1 MQLKDNAIWLI
12 FDAWAKQPPP
22 YSSKYVNTVND
33 YFCHK
38 INEYMKSVKHKFVV
52 LNQNDIESNGIHNA
66 FKDYL
71 VIGHEQV
78 KEVVKGFTSIVYTG
92 FHHGR
97 CTIDRR
103 LSGAEDMYH
112 DTNNYNIYFK
122 KDLLC
127 LLPGDSWLEMDKK
140 SEQYGELI

>member
-1 MQLKDNAIWLI
+1 MNLKDNAIWLI

-22 YSSKYVNTVND
+22 YHGKYVDSVND

-38 INEYMKSVKHKFVV
+38 IDEYMKEVKHKFVV
-52 LNQNDIESNGIHNA
+52 LNTEEKIKNGLHKV

-71 VIGHEQV
+71 IVEHKDIPNI
-78 KEVVKGFTSIVYTG
+78 VKGFTSIVYTG

-97 CTIDRR
+97 CTIERK
-103 LSGAEDMYH
+103 LSGAKDMYH
-112 DTNNYNIYFK
+112 NTLTNIYFK